1 VGSNLVSGTQIFN
14 NNYAAFGY
22 GNIVTG
28 AVTSGPPVT
37 TTVKEVGLIDSYK
50 EVTPTAVLPGPG
62 NLLTYVVHIVNS
74 SAVPLTGVQADDTL
88 PWQSSTYQRNAVA
101 SAGSVISDIVTVHWT
116 GDVAAF
122 SSQVLTFTVLVDP
135 DFEGAIT
142 NTAVITHPSLLNSVV
157 VQAVAYVTD
166 RPVLFISKSASPD
179 PVPLGS
185 ELAYTLR
192 VVNAGQQATNL
203 VITDVVPANTQYV
216 AGSATANGQL
226 AGNQI
231 SWNIPVLKG
240 GDSLPLGFRVKAT
253 STNAVVNDRYAV
265 ISAEGVTAVGT
276 PLTTTVS
283 GGGKIYLPLVMK

>member
-1 VGSNLVSGTQIFN
+1 
-14 NNYAAFGY
+14 
-22 GNIVTG
+22 
-28 AVTSGPPVT
+28 VTSGPPVT

-74 SAVPLTGVQADDTL
+74 SAVPLTGVQVDDTL

-192 VVNAGQQATNL
+192 VVNAGQQATTL

-231 SWNIPVLKG
+231 SWNIPVLKS
-240 GDSLPLGFRVKAT
+240 GDSLTLGFRVKAI